1 MSNFRLEDEF
11 IARTEANLR
20 AIDELSKQGANVYE
34 VTQLINSLLGLLIF
48 PKERMFYK
56 IPHIRREDMEREGW
70 PLPYEEKSQ
79 VRNLR
84 ELVKSIRNAV
94 AHFNIE
100 LTHDENEIVGIRFE
114 NYSLD
119 DEDKKEP
126 IWVGKFELD
135 SLRRFVYMLLARI
148 RKSQSPR

>member
-1 MSNFRLEDEF
+1 
-11 IARTEANLR
+11 
-20 AIDELSKQGANVYE
+20 
-34 VTQLINSLLGLLIF
+34 
-48 PKERMFYK
+48 
-56 IPHIRREDMEREGW
+56 MEREGW